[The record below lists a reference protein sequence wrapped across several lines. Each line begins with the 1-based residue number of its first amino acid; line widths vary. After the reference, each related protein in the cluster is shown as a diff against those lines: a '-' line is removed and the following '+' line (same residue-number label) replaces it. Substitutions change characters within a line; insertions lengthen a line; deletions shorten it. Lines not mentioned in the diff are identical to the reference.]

1 MTNTKRVN
9 EFMSKETVK
18 KYKCLE
24 LETENGLRY
33 IERFPLKEMK
43 KMIKEYADDNGYTD
57 ENDSLTIKY
66 KDGTIKNIIW
76 LAEVKY
82 EDIEG
87 VIFDNEATT
96 AIAGKGVEIVNYDD
110 LYENWGG
117 EDWRAEFAE

>member
-66 KDGTIKNIIW
+66 KDGTIKNITW

-110 LYENWGG
+110 LYENWGW